1 MLLKQI
7 LFSFKLSSINSMPT
21 KFFKS
26 KATTS
31 EGGALAL
38 EISNLGGVFLVLI
51 GGCIF
56 GMFVSI
62 SEMLIGVKERC
73 DENKVL
79 LPTVIKYSLLFSYYL
94 IWLRIKI
101 FEQKL
106 KKNRK
111 LITK

>member
-1 MLLKQI
+1 MKKKKLLFTVVLTI
-7 LFSFKLSSINSMPT
+7 PT

-26 KATTS
+26 KATSS

-62 SEMLIGVKERC
+62 SEMLLGVKERC

-79 LPTVIKYSLLFSYYL
+79 QQTVKLDMYLPG
-94 IWLRIKI
+94 
-101 FEQKL
+101 
-106 KKNRK
+106 
-111 LITK
+111 